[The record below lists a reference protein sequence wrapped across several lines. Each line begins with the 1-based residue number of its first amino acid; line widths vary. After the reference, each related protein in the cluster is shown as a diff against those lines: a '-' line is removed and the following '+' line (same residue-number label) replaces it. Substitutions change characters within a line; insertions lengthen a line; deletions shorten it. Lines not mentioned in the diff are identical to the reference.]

1 MLQEPIYF
9 KNIMISI
16 KQATS
21 FILNHSLQW
30 SGDAEK
36 DYGGFLQVDNR
47 CKVSV
52 SADGKHILEEI
63 DGKPVDLKREHFLRA
78 QKSSLCLLC

>member
-1 MLQEPIYF
+1 
-9 KNIMISI
+9 MISI

-52 SADGKHILEEI
+52 SANGKHVLEEI
-63 DGKPVDLKREHFLRA
+63 DGETVDPDRDHSHRT
-78 QKSSLCLLC
+78 QKSFFLHFVLR